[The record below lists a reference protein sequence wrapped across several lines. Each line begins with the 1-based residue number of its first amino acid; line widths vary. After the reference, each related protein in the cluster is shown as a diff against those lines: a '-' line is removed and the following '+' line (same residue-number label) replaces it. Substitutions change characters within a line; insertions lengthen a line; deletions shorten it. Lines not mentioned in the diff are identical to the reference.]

1 MNETFEPYV
10 KKLLD
15 SGFKTAEEAAKF
27 IETQTPELGKEI
39 ITWGAV
45 SEMVAPLIGLVIIGA
60 AWFLHFKCRTSKWY
74 TDIDAEFPG
83 IVLCIIGNLVG
94 IIMFLSNIMDVVY
107 PLVAPRIYIL
117 EKVASLIK

>member
-27 IETQTPELGKEI
+27 IETQTPELSKEI
-39 ITWGAV
+39 ITWGAI
-45 SEMVAPLIGLVIIGA
+45 SESVAPIMGLVLIFA
-60 AWFLHFKCRTSKWY
+60 MLFMHFKCRTREWY
-74 TDIDAEFPG
+74 TDTDVEVPG
-83 IVLCIIGNLVG
+83 IILFILGSLLGAFI
-94 IIMFLSNIMDVVY
+94 FLSNIMDVVY